1 MSRITTL
8 AFACTLAAGTAAAQM
23 PPSISFQGKLSDVDG
38 VASADPVDIVFS
50 LYVLENAAVALW
62 SETQSVE
69 PSETGTFS
77 VLLGSVVPLDAAY
90 FSQPLWLGVTV
101 GLDEEMAPRLQLAT
115 VPYAFRAASAAEA
128 DHATAADTANALGT
142 ITETDITDLQAEVLL
157 KANGAE
163 LCDDDNA
170 TTPANWADLAN
181 VPPGLDNGDDDTQ
194 LTEIQVETY
203 VTNAAIDLAAG
214 STIGGAVL
222 APASELMDGSA
233 ATTPVAWAGITGVP
247 APTYDLDVAGS
258 LRCSGLRVEPNATSP
273 KVVGGHSANVVDA
286 GAVGGTIG
294 GGGGPPRAQTTS
306 PTTTARSGAESA
318 TPPAAALVRS
328 TPPSA
333 AGATTRLPAWTPR
346 SRAATPTAQALKP
359 PPYAADGRTPPRTC
373 TRPQRAASAKL
384 PADTPRASPPPVS

>member
-23 PPSISFQGKLSDVDG
+23 PPSISFQGMLSDVDG

-294 GGGGPPRAQTTS
+294 GGGGATTS
-306 PTTTARSGAESA
+306 ANHVSDNYGTVGGGIGNTAGSGAGAQYATVGGGRNNTASGMDTTIAGGNTNSA
-318 TPPAAALVRS
+318 SAQAS
-328 TPPSA
+328 TVCGGWSNTATNLYATA
-333 AGATTRLPAWTPR
+333 AG
-346 SRAATPTAQALKP
+346 
-359 PPYAADGRTPPRTC
+359 G
-373 TRPQRAASAKL
+373 
-384 PADTPRASPPPVS
+384 